1 AALADPEATTV
12 VYMARRTFP
21 VLVER
26 LLVSGLAPETPAIL
40 AETVGHHDQR
50 LLRSTI
56 AGLADLLG
64 DRASSAPAIILYG
77 PLLEEA

>member
-1 AALADPEATTV
+1 TRREQARRLQFVTGHGVSGHLPEELNMAALADPEATTV

-40 AETVGHHDQR
+40 AENVGHHDQR
-50 LLRSTI
+50 
-56 AGLADLLG
+56 
-64 DRASSAPAIILYG
+64 
-77 PLLEEA
+77 